1 MFTHVIII
9 IPLSL
14 VICTIPLLTLI
25 ISSSSSIAY
34 INTPAQTLHDPFLI
48 LALTSSVHSSTAAM
62 RSLHLLAFCAI
73 NSADPA
79 LTVHSLGLPLASA
92 CPSFKADI
100 RADTNRDGR
109 VDLEGPSDTK
119 DKTRWTEKSGAI
131 FLPNIG
137 DTDQRCLPEFTSRKV
152 LFDNNLDDCHD
163 ASDNIQR
170 SPEYLAPLKTVP
182 IPSLAENENA
192 KGTVTVPD
200 ATQRK
205 LVRIFQK
212 QGKDWVYID
221 NDHTFSQRELQAGLD
236 LGIDAR
242 NTRRPKS
249 RDTRN
254 PERWDGRVTVRFTI
268 QVGSTK
274 SSDTVMLRV
283 APVLTHHHLQTVE
296 QVLTVQDVSN
306 PYLDDFANILDSI
319 TKAAG
324 LKKEIGFFLMDGKRF
339 DKWAQDFVEPGYA
352 SMPGPNGTVSI
363 RILIRCPRAGTGQEG
378 GQHLFLYFRKAGVGA
393 VQHLGLSSPDIDAG
407 GNIEA
412 IPPYT
417 FKGKIWRA
425 GRLIV
430 GQHGSKYH
438 HILSYLEAQESQKP
452 LRLDTDWLAV
462 GHVDEFLQFIPANNT
477 RGWVAVISDPILA
490 IKILENAKKAGYGS
504 LPAISR
510 KGDNE
515 WPRSCKTPECDQP
528 VNSITVSQLLSN
540 NRLMKLN
547 KRCDRK
553 IKSNIK
559 TLRKEIGLTDEDI
572 IRIPAL
578 FIENG
583 PWDGPDSETKVGAF
597 FPAAINNLVLT
608 GYNTCIAPNPWGPS
622 VGGND
627 IFAETISDKYAEV
640 GMQIEF
646 IDDWDTHHRLQGGVH
661 CGTNSFRNMSAPWW

>member
-1 MFTHVIII
+1 
-9 IPLSL
+9 
-14 VICTIPLLTLI
+14 
-25 ISSSSSIAY
+25 
-34 INTPAQTLHDPFLI
+34 
-48 LALTSSVHSSTAAM
+48 M
-62 RSLHLLAFCAI
+62 RSLHLLAFC
-73 NSADPA
+73 
-79 LTVHSLGLPLASA
+79 GLPLALA
-92 CPSFKADI
+92 CPSKPFKADI

-109 VDLEGPSDTK
+109 VDLEGSSDTK
-119 DKTRWTEKSGAI
+119 DKTRWTE
-131 FLPNIG
+131 N
-137 DTDQRCLPEFTSRKV
+137 REV
-152 LFDNNLDDCHD
+152 LLDKNLDDCHD

-170 SPEYLAPLKTVP
+170 SPDYLATLKTVP
-182 IPSLAENENA
+182 VPTLPENA
-192 KGTVTVPD
+192 KGTVAVPD

-221 NDHTFSQRELQAGLD
+221 NYHTFSQRELQAGLD

-324 LKKEIGFFLMDGKRF
+324 LKKDIGFFLMDGKRL

-363 RILIRCPRAGTGQEG
+363 RILIRCPRAHTAQEG

-393 VQHLGLSSPDIDAG
+393 VQHLGAPSPDIDAG

-462 GHVDEFLQFIPANNT
+462 GHVDEFLQFIPANNA

-490 IKILENAKKAGYGS
+490 IKILENAKKAGHGS

-510 KGDNE
+510 KNDTR
-515 WPRSCKTPECDQP
+515 WPRCCEMPECDQP
-528 VNSITVSQLLSN
+528 VNSITVNQLLSN

-547 KRCDRK
+547 KRCDAK
-553 IKSNIK
+553 IKSNIE
-559 TLRKEIGLTDEDI
+559 TLRKEVGLTDEDI

-583 PWDGPDSETKVGAF
+583 PSEPDGPGEPEVGAF
-597 FPAAINNLVLT
+597 FPAVINNLVLT
-608 GYNTCIAPNPWGPS
+608 GYNTCIAPYPWGPS
-622 VGGND
+622 VGGED
-627 IFAETISDKYAEV
+627 IFAETISHKYAEV
-640 GMQIEF
+640 GMKIEF

-661 CGTNSFRNMSAPWW
+661 CGTNSFRSMSAPWW

>member
-1 MFTHVIII
+1 
-9 IPLSL
+9 
-14 VICTIPLLTLI
+14 
-25 ISSSSSIAY
+25 
-34 INTPAQTLHDPFLI
+34 
-48 LALTSSVHSSTAAM
+48 M

-79 LTVHSLGLPLASA
+79 LTAHSLGLPLASA
-92 CPSFKADI
+92 CPPKPSFKADI

-109 VDLEGPSDTK
+109 VDLEGSSDTK
-119 DKTRWTEKSGAI
+119 DKTRWTEESGAI

-137 DTDQRCLPEFTSRKV
+137 DTDQRCLSEFTGRKV
-152 LFDNNLDDCHD
+152 LLDKNLDDCHD
-163 ASDNIQR
+163 ASDNTQR
-170 SPEYLAPLKTVP
+170 SPDYLAPLKTVP
-182 IPSLAENENA
+182 IPILPENA

-249 RDTRN
+249 SDTRS

-283 APVLTHHHLQTVE
+283 APVLIHHHLQMVE
-296 QVLTVQDVSN
+296 QVLTVQKASN
-306 PYLDDFANILDSI
+306 PYLNDFANILDSI

-324 LKKEIGFFLMDGKRF
+324 LKKDLGLFLMHGKRF

-363 RILIRCPRAGTGQEG
+363 RILIRCPRARASQEG
-378 GQHLFLYFRKAGVGA
+378 GRNLFLFVRKAG
-393 VQHLGLSSPDIDAG
+393 
-407 GNIEA
+407 
-412 IPPYT
+412 
-417 FKGKIWRA
+417 
-425 GRLIV
+425 
-430 GQHGSKYH
+430 HGSKYH

-477 RGWVAVISDPILA
+477 RGWVAVIGDPILA
-490 IKILENAKKAGYGS
+490 IKILENAKKAGHGS

-510 KGDNE
+510 KGDTE

-547 KRCDRK
+547 KWCDRK
-553 IKSNIK
+553 IKSNVK
-559 TLRKEIGLTDEDI
+559 TLRKEVGLTDEDI

-583 PWDGPDSETKVGAF
+583 PWDGPDSETEVGAF

-608 GYNTCIAPNPWGPS
+608 GYNTCIAPYPWGPR
-622 VGGND
+622 VGGD
-627 IFAETISDKYAEV
+627 IFAETISHKYAEV
-640 GMQIEF
+640 GMKIEF

-661 CGTNSFRNMSAPWW
+661 CGTNSFRSMSAPWW